1 VEAIAGTPHDMSR
14 KIAAASVALLVALT
28 ATACDDD
35 DDSVDDPA
43 DTVVDTLDDEPGVP
57 FDPDVPGGV
66 DTETD
71 EQDNMGFDDDPG
83 GEPGNVTD
91 PVEVE
96 D

>member
-1 VEAIAGTPHDMSR
+1 MSR
-14 KIAAASVALLVALT
+14 KIAVASVASVALVVALT
-28 ATACDDD
+28 ATACDD

-43 DTVVDTLDDEPGVP
+43 DTVVDTLGDEPGVP

-66 DTETD
+66 GTETD